1 VHRPG
6 PDHPALPHE
15 PPTTAIA
22 RVATGLFGLSVTLG
36 ATLLALSGC
45 GSSQGAPPARA
56 QVDSQWT
63 SFARGLPADSFPA
76 ASRRF
81 SRIVAPRWTDES
93 SRDASSEAETVID
106 ALPLLPGMTVADIGA
121 GDGYYVTRMSQRVGP
136 TGRVY
141 GQDIIPEYLN
151 LLADRVREAGLKNVV
166 VVRGEPSDPRLP
178 RDSIDAAIMIHMY
191 HEITEPYAQL
201 WNLAKSLK
209 PGAHVGILDTTFPT
223 DQHGTPPWLLECEL
237 GVVGYHKVQSMS
249 TARDEYLAIFRA
261 PARDSLPSPAA
272 IRARVAGGACAQ
284 R

>member
-1 VHRPG
+1 ML
-6 PDHPALPHE
+6 A
-15 PPTTAIA
+15 
-22 RVATGLFGLSVTLG
+22 
-36 ATLLALSGC
+36 LALSLGGC
-45 GSSQGAPPARA
+45 GSSQGAPQTRA
-56 QVDSQWT
+56 PVDSQWT

-93 SRDASSEAETVID
+93 SRDAASEAETVIA
-106 ALPLLPGMTVADIGA
+106 ALPLTAGMSVADIGA

-151 LLADRVREAGLKNVV
+151 LLADRVHSAGLKNVV
-166 VVRGEPSDPRLP
+166 VVRGEGSDPRLP

-201 WNLAKSLK
+201 WNLAQSLK
-209 PGAHVGILDTTFPT
+209 PGAHLGILDTTYPT
-223 DQHGTPPWLLECEL
+223 DQHGTPPWLLDCEL
-237 GVVGYHKVQSMS
+237 GVVGYHKVRSMR
-249 TARDEYLAIFRA
+249 TAADEYLTIFRA
-261 PARDSLPSPAA
+261 PARDSLPSPSE
-272 IRARVAGGACAQ
+272 IRERVADGACVQ

>member
-1 VHRPG
+1 MG
-6 PDHPALPHE
+6 
-15 PPTTAIA
+15 A
-22 RVATGLFGLSVTLG
+22 RLATGLLWLSVTLG
-36 ATLLALSGC
+36 ASVLSITGC
-45 GSSQGAPPARA
+45 GSSQGSPQRRT

-93 SRDASSEAETVID
+93 SRDAASEAETVIA
-106 ALPLLPGMTVADIGA
+106 ALPLLPGMSVADIGA

-151 LLADRVREAGLKNVV
+151 LLADRVRAAGLKNVI

-201 WNLAKSLK
+201 WNLARSLK

-237 GVVGYHKVQSMS
+237 GVVGYHEVRSMS
-249 TARDEYLAIFRA
+249 TGRDEYVAIFRA

-272 IRARVAGGACAQ
+272 IRARVAGGACLQ

>member
-1 VHRPG
+1 MAERVIWAWG
-6 PDHPALPHE
+6 AL
-15 PPTTAIA
+15 AA
-22 RVATGLFGLSVTLG
+22 LALTLG
-36 ATLLALSGC
+36 GC
-45 GSSQGAPPARA
+45 GSSQGAPQTRA

-93 SRDASSEAETVID
+93 SRDAASEAETVIA
-106 ALPLLPGMTVADIGA
+106 ALPLTTGMSVADIGA

-151 LLADRVREAGLKNVV
+151 LLADRVRAAGLKNVV
-166 VVRGEPSDPRLP
+166 VVRGEGSDPRLP

-201 WNLAKSLK
+201 WNLAQSLK
-209 PGAHVGILDTTFPT
+209 PGAHLGILDTTYPT
-223 DQHGTPPWLLECEL
+223 DQHGTPPWLLDCEL
-237 GVVGYHKVQSMS
+237 GVVGYHKVRSMR
-249 TARDEYLAIFRA
+249 TAADEYLTIFRA
-261 PARDSLPSPAA
+261 PARDSLPTPSE
-272 IRARVAGGACAQ
+272 IRERVADGACVQ